1 MFFVLKKYHSS
12 PVGVAIDHPP
22 FHLSP
27 IRENLTKKTPHF
39 CLLFHA
45 VNILEVGM
53 ETHSS
58 ILAWRI
64 P

>member
-27 IRENLTKKTPHF
+27 IRENLTKKNPIF
-39 CLLFHA
+39 VYYF
-45 VNILEVGM
+45 M
-53 ETHSS
+53 Q
-58 ILAWRI
+58 
-64 P
+64 